1 MAGEDARY
9 EQWIRTQPC
18 ARCGTTFRIEVH
30 HALWGTTYSP
40 EGPVPRKSIEGARK
54 GKGQKSHSHFSTPL
68 CIKCHVPGIHRGGG
82 SFSGTTPEEREAWER
97 QQIAIHRNRYAMQSP
112 QRLPETL
119 SDGARLPEIRA
130 SKRCRGVGAGW
141 SVAGIRDWCRKEAP
155 TRVGPAADALTELAN
170 LIEED
175 TR

>member
-97 QQIAIHRNRYAMQSP
+97 EQIAIHRNRYAMQSP
-112 QRLPETL
+112 EP
-119 SDGARLPEIRA
+119 IA
-130 SKRCRGVGAGW
+130 SGTATSSRTPRKRGIGAGW
-141 SVAGIRDWCRKEAP
+141 TVATIHSWLRKEAP
-155 TRVGPAADALTELAN
+155 TRQAAVADAYTELAN
-170 LIEED
+170 LIEENV
-175 TR
+175 R